1 MFLAFH
7 FSLLQFWE
15 PAHTAGRE
23 KQGPIH
29 LLYVCFQGDSCMG
42 WKFNV
47 DDLVSFFVCGSGY
60 GTPSLAAHSTTELYV
75 LASYLNPI
83 CG

>member
-1 MFLAFH
+1 MLYMFVFKETLARG
-7 FSLLQFWE
+7 
-15 PAHTAGRE
+15 GRF
-23 KQGPIH
+23 K
-29 LLYVCFQGDSCMG
+29 
-42 WKFNV
+42 V

-60 GTPSLAAHSTTELYV
+60 GTSSPAAHSTTELYV